1 MIGVKLP
8 LPWVAGKGAGKR
20 EVVNVGIDEIR
31 SNPYQP
37 REVVEEMELRELA
50 QSIQEYGV
58 IQPIIV
64 RRVKEGYQLV
74 AGERRWR
81 ACRMA
86 GWKEVPAIVCEIGE
100 EEAAAVSL
108 IENLQRKEL
117 NFLEEA
123 RAYARLI
130 GEFGITQEELARR
143 VGKSQAAIANKL
155 RLLRLPE
162 EVQELLKRGR
172 VSERHARALLKL
184 EHAEH
189 QLEVARLILEK
200 ELTVKETEAL
210 IDRMQ
215 QDISREI
222 NKGGKG
228 RKVSLYVKD
237 ARIYVNTIRETVHQ
251 ARKAG
256 VDIVLMET
264 DVEDAYELV
273 IRIPKRME

>member
-1 MIGVKLP
+1 MVKLP
-8 LPWVAGKGAGKR
+8 LPWVSGKGAGKR

-31 SNPYQP
+31 SNPFQP
-37 REVVEEMELRELA
+37 RELIDEMELRDLA

-58 IQPIIV
+58 IQPIIL

-81 ACRMA
+81 ACQMA
-86 GWKEVPAIVCEIGE
+86 GWKEVPAIVCDMEE

-123 RAYARLI
+123 KAYARLI

-143 VGKSQAAIANKL
+143 VGRSQAAIANKL

-162 EVQELLKRGR
+162 EVQELLKRGG

-184 EHAEH
+184 GDPED
-189 QLEVARLILEK
+189 QLEVVRRILEND
-200 ELTVKETEAL
+200 LTVKETEVL

-222 NKGGKG
+222 KKGGKKG
-228 RKVSLYVKD
+228 RLSMVVKD
-237 ARIYVNTIRETVHQ
+237 ARIYVNTIRETVSR
-251 ARKAG
+251 AREAG
-256 VDIVLMET
+256 VDMVLVET
-264 DVEDAYELV
+264 EGEDAYELT
-273 IRIPKRME
+273 IRIPKRMRR

>member
-1 MIGVKLP
+1 MVKLP
-8 LPWVAGKGAGKR
+8 LPWVSGKGAGKR

-31 SNPYQP
+31 SNPFQP
-37 REVVEEMELRELA
+37 REVIDEMELRDLA

-58 IQPIIV
+58 IQPIIL

-81 ACRMA
+81 ACQMA
-86 GWKEVPAIVCEIGE
+86 GWKEVPAIVCDMEE

-123 RAYARLI
+123 KAYARLI

-143 VGKSQAAIANKL
+143 VGRSQAAIANKL

-162 EVQELLKRGR
+162 EVQELLKRGG

-184 EHAEH
+184 GDPED
-189 QLEVARLILEK
+189 QLEVVRRILEND
-200 ELTVKETEAL
+200 LTVKETEVL

-222 NKGGKG
+222 KKGGKKG
-228 RKVSLYVKD
+228 RLSMVVKD
-237 ARIYVNTIRETVHQ
+237 ARIYVNTIRETVSR
-251 ARKAG
+251 AREAG
-256 VDIVLMET
+256 VDMVLVET
-264 DVEDAYELV
+264 EGEDAYELT
-273 IRIPKRME
+273 IRIPKRMRR